1 MGKLCQQVLRA
12 AVAVGVRVG
21 GFSNRKPLVCIVV
34 DKSANHTLTYKRG
47 GKEAQ
52 KQVGGGGVSPT
63 KTVTVGKSGALL
75 PWNSGNSRGVQHC
88 GQLKALDKGR
98 AMAPQKEGY
107 QERIIGF
114 YYITSNL

>member
-52 KQVGGGGVSPT
+52 KQVGGGSGLPHQNSYC
-63 KTVTVGKSGALL
+63 GKI
-75 PWNSGNSRGVQHC
+75 RC
-88 GQLKALDKGR
+88 F
-98 AMAPQKEGY
+98 APMELW
-107 QERIIGF
+107 E
-114 YYITSNL
+114 L